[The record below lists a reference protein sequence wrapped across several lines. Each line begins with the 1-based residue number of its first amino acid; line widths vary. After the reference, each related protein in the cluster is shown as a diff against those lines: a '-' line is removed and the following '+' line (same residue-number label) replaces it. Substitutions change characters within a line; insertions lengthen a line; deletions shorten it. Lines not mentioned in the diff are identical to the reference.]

1 MTLLTII
8 IGYIGIGMLLETA
21 MLVKDMILRYVFK
34 MNALTIERTGLKIQ
48 LLLRIG
54 TVLIWPIEILFTFRM
69 IFAKMTNDT
78 KFIENVNRGL
88 EWIDEKNK
96 GD

>member
-8 IGYIGIGMLLETA
+8 IGYIGIGMLFVTTTFI
-21 MLVKDMILRYVFK
+21 KDLILRYVCK
-34 MNALTIERTGLKIQ
+34 MNTFTIERTGLEIQ

-54 TVLIWPIEILFTFRM
+54 TVLIWPIEILFSLRI

-78 KFIENVNRGL
+78 KFLENVYRNI
-88 EWIDEKNK
+88 EWIDKVNK

>member
-8 IGYIGIGMLLETA
+8 IGYIGIGMLFETA
-21 MLVKDMILRYVFK
+21 MLIKDMILRYVLK
-34 MNALTIERTGLKIQ
+34 MNTFTIERTGLKLQ

-54 TVLIWPIEILFTFRM
+54 TVLIWPIEVLFSLRV
-69 IFAKMTNDT
+69 IFAKWTNDT
-78 KFIENVNRGL
+78 KFFENVARGI
-88 EWIDEKNK
+88 EWIDKENK